1 MLRTKTRKLKPLAE
15 LVSLRGKTALV
26 TGSASGIGKAMAYRF
41 AEAGAD
47 LELVDINEE
56 KLRTACGELS
66 ELNVKIA
73 INKVDLGKK
82 SEIEQL
88 WDKLKGK
95 EPDILVNNAGIYP
108 LKNFL
113 KLDEAFLQK
122 VMDINLNS
130 TLWMCQNMIKARI
143 KLGGVI
149 INVGSVEAVMPF
161 KEDLVPYGISKVG
174 VIILTRA
181 LAAEYGRHGFRINAL
196 IPGGVFTPG
205 TRKMAKEVLKF
216 NVGMIQS
223 GLEYR
228 QRLPMGRLGKPDEI
242 ARMALVLASDLSS
255 YVHGTLIA
263 VDGGFLSA

>member
-1 MLRTKTRKLKPLAE
+1 MLRTKTKKLKPLAK
-15 LVSLRGKTALV
+15 LMSLRGKTALI
-26 TGSASGIGKAMAYRF
+26 TGAASGIGKAMAYRF

-56 KLRTACGELS
+56 KLKTAYYELS
-66 ELNVKIA
+66 KLNVTIGTH
-73 INKVDLGKK
+73 KVDLGKK
-82 SEIEQL
+82 SEIERL
-88 WDKLKGK
+88 WNKLEGR

-113 KLDEAFLQK
+113 ELNEAFLQK

-130 TLWMCQNMIKARI
+130 TLWMCQNMIKTRM
-143 KLGGVI
+143 KQGGVI

-161 KEDLVPYGISKVG
+161 KEDLVPYGLSKVG
-174 VIILTRA
+174 VIMLTRA

-196 IPGGVFTPG
+196 IPGGVFTSG
-205 TRKMAKEVLKF
+205 TKKLAKEVLKL
-216 NVGMIQS
+216 NIGIIKS

-242 ARMALVLASDLSS
+242 ARMALVLASELSS
-255 YVHGTLIA
+255 YVHGALIA

>member
-1 MLRTKTRKLKPLAE
+1 MLRTRTRKLKPLAE
-15 LVSLRGKTALV
+15 LVSLHGKTALI
-26 TGSASGIGKAMAYRF
+26 TGAASGIGKAMAYRF

-56 KLRTACGELS
+56 KLRTAQDELS
-66 ELNVKIA
+66 ELSVKIGTH
-73 INKVDLGKK
+73 KVDLGKK
-82 SEIEQL
+82 SEIAQL

-113 KLDEAFLQK
+113 ELDQAFLQK

-130 TLWMCQNMIKARI
+130 TLWMCQNMIKARM
-143 KLGGVI
+143 KQGGVI
-149 INVGSVEAVMPF
+149 INVGSVEAIMPF
-161 KEDLVPYGISKVG
+161 KEDMVPYGISKVG

-181 LAAEYGRHGFRINAL
+181 LAAEYGRHGFRINVL

-216 NVGMIQS
+216 NVGLIQS